1 VSRPAIKRIVFTWRG
16 LPGWTY
22 LILDFPVGI
31 RAVGIEV
38 SEQVARKEC
47 VSIFDA
53 KRGAESRQPRTELTP
68 MCFGAC
74 RRKLPKWRVPA
85 SNLGPPPLEITFQE
99 CARNFRIF
107 KCSAIRTMEIMR
119 VRKRME
125 ARVYNR
131 LAKQARRHEG
141 SMRTDHPSGRRQ
153 ETSERTAHSSQT
165 VNNVKIRRY
174 ACIAVDNLFTIPCY
188 VDHVDRKEAGWIS
201 GRDHSP

>member
-1 VSRPAIKRIVFTWRG
+1 MEFLRTTPTRLPALLDSSASTLLCGHGRHTKGFRRLASTDVVQSNKYKRVDQCAETNRLRVSRPAIKRIVFTWRG

-38 SEQVARKEC
+38 SDQVARKEC

-85 SNLGPPPLEITFQE
+85 SNLGPPAGNHFPRMCKEFSNFQMFSNPNYGNYASQKE
-99 CARNFRIF
+99 NGS
-107 KCSAIRTMEIMR
+107 KSLQQTG
-119 VRKRME
+119 E
-125 ARVYNR
+125 ASP
-131 LAKQARRHEG
+131 ASRRF
-141 SMRTDHPSGRRQ
+141 D
-153 ETSERTAHSSQT
+153 A
-165 VNNVKIRRY
+165 N
-174 ACIAVDNLFTIPCY
+174 
-188 VDHVDRKEAGWIS
+188 
-201 GRDHSP
+201 

>member
-16 LPGWTY
+16 LPGWAY

-38 SEQVARKEC
+38 SDQVARKEC

-85 SNLGPPPLEITFQE
+85 SNLGPPAGSHFPRVCKEFSNFQM
-99 CARNFRIF
+99 F
-107 KCSAIRTMEIMR
+107 SIRTMEIMR

-131 LAKQARRHEG
+131 LAKQARGHEG
-141 SMRTDHPSGRRQ
+141 SMRTDHPSGPRQ
-153 ETSERTAHSSQT
+153 ETSERTVTLISDRQQRKDPTLCVHS
-165 VNNVKIRRY
+165 RRQSVY
-174 ACIAVDNLFTIPCY
+174 HPVLRQNCERV
-188 VDHVDRKEAGWIS
+188 
-201 GRDHSP
+201 